1 MPPKGSKAK
10 RQRAPMSAAH
20 KAALAEGRD
29 QGRMVRR
36 YLEALE
42 ANRPRRGRKVTAES
56 MKKKLAAIT
65 QKLSGA
71 DPLTRLQLTQER
83 MNLEKALSA
92 GDQRVDL
99 TQLERE
105 FVKAARPYGARKG
118 ISYAAWR
125 EIGVDAAVLKRA
137 GVRRAAGD
145 S

>member
-1 MPPKGSKAK
+1 MPPKGNKAK

-105 FVKAARPYGARKG
+105 FVKAARPYGSRKG

-125 EIGVDAAVLKRA
+125 TAGVDAEVLRKA
-137 GVRRAAGD
+137 GITRGG
-145 S
+145 

>member
-1 MPPKGSKAK
+1 MPPKGNKEK

-42 ANRPRRGRKVTAES
+42 VNRPRRGRKVTPES
-56 MKKKLAAIT
+56 MKKKLASIT
-65 QKLSGA
+65 QKLPGA

-92 GDQRVDL
+92 GDQQVDL

-125 EIGVDAAVLKRA
+125 AAGVDAEVLRKA
-137 GVRRAAGD
+137 GITRGA
-145 S
+145 

>member
-1 MPPKGSKAK
+1 MPPKGNKAK
-10 RQRAPMSAAH
+10 HQRAPLSAAH

-92 GDQRVDL
+92 GDQHVDL

>member
-1 MPPKGSKAK
+1 MPPKGNKTK
-10 RQRAPMSAAH
+10 RQRAPLSAAH

-29 QGRMVRR
+29 QGRVVRR

-42 ANRPRRGRKVTAES
+42 ANRPRRGRKVTPES
-56 MKKKLAAIT
+56 MKKKLASIE
-65 QKLSGA
+65 QKLRGA

-99 TQLERE
+99 SQLERE
-105 FVKAARPYGARKG
+105 FVKAAGPYGARKG

-125 EIGVDAAVLKRA
+125 AAGVDAEVLRKA
-137 GVRRAAGD
+137 GITRGG
-145 S
+145 

>member
-1 MPPKGSKAK
+1 MPPKGNKAK

-42 ANRPRRGRKVTAES
+42 ANRPRRGRKVTPES

-65 QKLSGA
+65 EKLGGA

-92 GDQRVDL
+92 GDERVDL

-105 FVKAARPYGARKG
+105 FTKAAGPYGARKG

-125 EIGVDAAVLKRA
+125 AAGVDAEVLRKA
-137 GVRRAAGD
+137 GITRGG
-145 S
+145 

>member
-1 MPPKGSKAK
+1 MPCDSRYPRRKDWPMRPKGNKAK

-42 ANRPRRGRKVTAES
+42 ANRPRRGRKVTPDS
-56 MKKKLAAIT
+56 MKKKLAAIE
-65 QKLSGA
+65 QKLPGA

-99 TQLERE
+99 TQPEGE
-105 FVKAARPYGARKG
+105 VV
-118 ISYAAWR
+118 
-125 EIGVDAAVLKRA
+125 E
-137 GVRRAAGD
+137 AAGPCGRR
-145 S
+145 